1 MDFTIPARRYSKRMR
16 NGIGTLWK
24 MLPGWLRLKII
35 RSTQAKFTVSAAA
48 IITNELR
55 QVLLLNHVLRPFSG
69 WGLPGG
75 FIGVHEQPEEAIR
88 REIREETGLELA
100 DLEMLTIRTIGRHVE
115 ILFTAKAVGEAEVKS
130 REILELGWFDLGSM
144 PEKLS
149 RSQRDLIEL
158 VVAGESQGVGSGSQ
172 NREQ

>member
-1 MDFTIPARRYSKRMR
+1 MDPAVPERRYSKRMR

-100 DLEMLTIRTIGRHVE
+100 DLKMLAIRTIGRHVE

-130 REILELGWFDLGSM
+130 REILELGWFDVGSM
-144 PEKLS
+144 PEQMS
-149 RSQRDLIEL
+149 RSQRNVIEQ
-158 VVAGESQGVGSGSQ
+158 VVDGESQGVGGRSQ
-172 NREQ
+172 NRER